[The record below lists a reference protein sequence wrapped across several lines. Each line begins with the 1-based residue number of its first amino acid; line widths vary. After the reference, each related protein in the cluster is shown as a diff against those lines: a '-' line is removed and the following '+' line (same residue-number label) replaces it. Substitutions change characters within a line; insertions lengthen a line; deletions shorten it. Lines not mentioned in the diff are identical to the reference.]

1 MEDMATGGETER
13 RRPVGSHIGRSI
25 ARVEDRD
32 LVTGSGRYVADV
44 VLPGCLEAVFVRS
57 VLAHGALR
65 SVDLTEARTLSGVI
79 GAFTAADLPE
89 LPTLPPPTGMPAQ
102 MARPALAR
110 DRVRFVGEAVA
121 VVVAED
127 RARAED
133 AAELAVVE
141 GEPLPCVLDPV
152 DASDDRSVRLFEG
165 SSNVASERTFG
176 EEAPEAFEDAPIVV
190 DLSIRNG
197 RVAPVPIEPRGFLA
211 APKGDG
217 ELTVWCS
224 HQAPHRLRDHLA
236 GAFELDR
243 DAVRVIVPKV
253 GGAFGAKSQTYPEYM
268 VIAHLAM
275 TLGRPVRWIEGR
287 SEGFVAAT
295 HGRGQQQRL
304 RLAADGE
311 GRILAL
317 EAHIDADLGA
327 YPHTGAAVPTF
338 TAWVMSG
345 PYRIPRLFVRV
356 RTVVTNAPPTAS
368 YRGAGRPE
376 AAFALERL
384 MDELARKLGMDPAQV
399 RYRNF
404 ISPDEFPYRSPT
416 GAVYDSGRY
425 ADALELAL
433 DLAEYG
439 RLREEQ
445 KRRREADSGRLL
457 GIGIGSFVERSGG
470 QVEINEF
477 GSVEVCTDGSIVAR
491 TGASSQGQ
499 GHETVFAQVVA
510 TALDVEP
517 SGVQLLQGD
526 TAEVPQGNGTFAS
539 RSLQI
544 GGPALFLAAR
554 HVLEEARRRASEMLE
569 VAPEDMKYG
578 EGTFSVVGSPD
589 RAVTLRQVAA
599 EDQIMG
605 TEVFESA
612 QAFPFGSYVAVVEID
627 MDTGDIEVRKL
638 VAVDDCGV
646 VVSPL
651 IVEGQALGSILQG
664 LGQAM
669 YEEVIHDEQGQPLTA
684 SLLTYAVPSSTELT
698 EIVLASTV
706 TPNPNGPLGAK
717 GAGEAGCIG
726 TPPAVV
732 NAIIDALQGCDVSEL
747 DMPVTPEKVWRA
759 LRTPI

>member
-1 MEDMATGGETER
+1 VAGGEHIEGGR
-13 RRPVGSHIGRSI
+13 RLGRHVGLSI
-25 ARVEDRD
+25 PRIEDRD
-32 LVTGSGRYVADV
+32 LVTGSGRFVADI

-57 VLAHGALR
+57 ALAHGVLR
-65 SVDLTEARTLSGVI
+65 SVDMTEARALTGAV
-79 GAFTAADLPE
+79 GAFAAADLPD
-89 LPTLPPPTGMPAQ
+89 LPALTAPTGMPPV

-110 DRVRFVGEAVA
+110 DRVRFLGEAVA
-121 VVVAED
+121 VAVAED

-141 GEPLPCVLDPV
+141 AEALPCVLDPV
-152 DASDDRSVRLFEG
+152 EAPDDLGVRLFEG
-165 SSNVASERTFG
+165 SANIASESTFG
-176 EEAPEAFEDAPIVV
+176 EGTPEAFDDAPIVV
-190 DLSIRNG
+190 ELSIRNG
-197 RVAPVPIEPRGFLA
+197 RVAPVSIEPRGFLA
-211 APKGDG
+211 APDPDG
-217 ELTVWCS
+217 RLTVWCS

-236 GAFELDR
+236 SAFGLDR
-243 DAVRVIVPKV
+243 DTVRVIVPKV
-253 GGAFGAKSQTYPEYM
+253 GGAFGAKSQTYPEYL

-287 SEGFVAAT
+287 SEAFVAAP
-295 HGRGQQQRL
+295 HGRGQKQRL

-317 EAHIDADLGA
+317 EAHIDADVGA
-327 YPHTGAAVPTF
+327 YPQTGAAVPTF

-384 MDELARKLGMDPAQV
+384 MDELARKLGLDPAEV

-404 ISPDEFPYRSPT
+404 IPPDEFPYRSPT

-425 ADALELAL
+425 ADALEMAL

-445 KRRREADSGRLL
+445 KRRRDHGGGRLL

-470 QVEINEF
+470 QAETTEF
-477 GSVEVCTDGSIVAR
+477 GSVEIRADGSIVAR

-510 TALDVEP
+510 TALDMEP
-517 SGVQLLQGD
+517 TGIQVRQGD
-526 TAEVPQGNGTFAS
+526 TAEVPQGTGTFAS
-539 RSLQI
+539 RSVQI
-544 GGPALFLAAR
+544 GGAALFLAAR
-554 HVLEEARRRASEMLE
+554 HVLEEARRRASETLE
-569 VAPEDMKYG
+569 VAPEDMDYS

-589 RAVTLRQVAA
+589 RAVTLREVAA
-599 EDQIMG
+599 GDPLLR
-605 TEVFESA
+605 TEVFQSS
-612 QAFPFGSYVAVVEID
+612 QAFPFGTYVAVVEID
-627 MDTGDIEVRKL
+627 TDTGNIDVRKL
-638 VAVDDCGV
+638 VAVDDCGEV
-646 VVSPL
+646 VNPQ
-651 IVEGQALGSILQG
+651 IVEGQTVGSIVQG
-664 LGQAM
+664 LGQAL
-669 YEEVIHDEQGQPLTA
+669 YEGVIHDEYGQPLTA
-684 SLLTYAVPSSTELT
+684 SLLTYAVPSSTEST
-698 EIVLASTV
+698 EVVLGSTV
-706 TPNPNGPLGAK
+706 TPNPHGPLGAK

-732 NAIIDALQGCDVSEL
+732 NAIVDALEGYDVSGL

-759 LRTPI
+759 LQRRI